1 MLHTF
6 FLYRV
11 SHKDKFYLERFL
23 MRQYYTQLNYLF
35 KSCLCIVILWLWV
48 VNLLRYFILV
58 SCDWSLV
65 NGLVVNCYLWI
76 RSSCELVIVS
86 CDCESVISYPLCFL
100 WNLIPNLKTEVRAEF
115 AGVFTELRAVGWLG
129 PIFSSSWSGWHGPKI
144 SPQARAWAE
153 CQARGPCWHG
163 PQARRAV
170 PAREVAGRAWPVPV
184 PGRPDGH
191 I

>member
-1 MLHTF
+1 MADDDAVLPGMAPEGEDDDDLREDATA
-6 FLYRV
+6 
-11 SHKDKFYLERFL
+11 
-23 MRQYYTQLNYLF
+23 LF
-35 KSCLCIVILWLWV
+35 DVDL
-48 VNLLRYFILV
+48 
-58 SCDWSLV
+58 
-65 NGLVVNCYLWI
+65 G
-76 RSSCELVIVS
+76 
-86 CDCESVISYPLCFL
+86 
-100 WNLIPNLKTEVRAEF
+100 AEF
-115 AGVFTELRAVGWLG
+115 AGVFTELRAVGWHG
-129 PIFSSSWSGWHGPKI
+129 PIFSPGWSGWHGPKI